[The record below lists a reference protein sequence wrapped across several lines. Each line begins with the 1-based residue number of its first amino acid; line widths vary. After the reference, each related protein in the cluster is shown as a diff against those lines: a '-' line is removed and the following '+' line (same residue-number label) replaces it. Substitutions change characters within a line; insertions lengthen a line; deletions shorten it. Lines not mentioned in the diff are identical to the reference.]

1 MRAMRVIFCLLL
13 LPAIAVAQ
21 SDPVDQYMKAELERR
36 RIPGA
41 ALLVIQRGETVKM
54 QGYGFANI
62 ELEVPVTPDSVFEL
76 ASVTKQFTATAIML
90 LVEEGRVRLDERIS
104 AYLPDTPGAWSGITV
119 RHLLTHTAGLA
130 SLATGFASLWS
141 GGARFNYTT
150 AEMYQSAMRDPVGSA
165 PGERYEYSDV
175 GYFLLGMII
184 EKASGRRYREFLAER
199 FFKPLGMS
207 SSSVIDQLA
216 IVKSRAAG
224 YTLYRGQL
232 VHIRRH
238 WNFEMA
244 SHYGVLSNVRDLAR
258 WEAALAAGKVVKSS
272 SLEQM
277 WTPVTLRDGSS
288 YPYGFG
294 WQVDEKRGHRWISH
308 TGITGTEYSRYPD
321 DQVVVI
327 VLTNLGLWPSS
338 GDSVAPWGLTHGVAG
353 RYVEGMLVSA
363 LPEQPDPDPQLSQK
377 LREMM
382 ASLAQGADEPMVSP
396 RLRSLITPATR
407 KLLGARISAL
417 KSFTFIACDQVG
429 AREVVRLGE
438 RVSRACY
445 YRMLTGSETR
455 YYTFWLTADGRVAE
469 FNSALD

>member
-1 MRAMRVIFCLLL
+1 MRAMRALFCLLL
-13 LPAIAVAQ
+13 LPAIALAQ

-41 ALLVIQRGETVKM
+41 ALVVIQRGEIIKM
-54 QGYGFANI
+54 QGYGLANV

-90 LVEEGRVRLDERIS
+90 LAEEGRVRLDERIS
-104 AYLPDTPGAWSGITV
+104 SYLPNTPETWAGMTV

-141 GGARFNYTT
+141 GGARFDYTT
-150 AEMYQSAMRDPVGSA
+150 AEMYQAAIRDPVRSP

-175 GYFLLGMII
+175 GYFLLGMIV

-199 FFKPLGMS
+199 FFRPLGMS
-207 SSSVIDQLA
+207 STSVVDQLA
-216 IVKSRAAG
+216 IVKNRAAG

-238 WNFEMA
+238 WMFEMA
-244 SHYGVLSNVRDLAR
+244 SHYGVLSSVRDLAK
-258 WEAALAAGKVVKSS
+258 WEAALAAEKVVKAS

-277 WTPVTLRDGSS
+277 WTPVTLNDGSW

-321 DQVVVI
+321 DRVVVI
-327 VLTNLGLWPSS
+327 VLTNLGLWL
-338 GDSVAPWGLTHGVAG
+338 GATDTINPWGLTHGVAG
-353 RYVEGMLVSA
+353 RYIEGMLLGS
-363 LPEQPDPDPQLSQK
+363 LPEVPDPEPQLAHK
-377 LREMM
+377 LREMLV
-382 ASLAQGADEPMVSP
+382 SLAQGTDTATASA
-396 RLRSLITPATR
+396 RLRSRIVPTLQ
-407 KLLGARISAL
+407 KLLAARLSAL
-417 KSFTFIACDQVG
+417 KSFSFLACDQTG
-429 AREVVRLGE
+429 AKVVVRLGE
-438 RVSRACY
+438 RVSRACH
-445 YRMLTGSETR
+445 YRMLTGPETR
-455 YYTFWLTADGRVAE
+455 YYTFWLTVDGRVAD
-469 FNSALD
+469 FTSALE